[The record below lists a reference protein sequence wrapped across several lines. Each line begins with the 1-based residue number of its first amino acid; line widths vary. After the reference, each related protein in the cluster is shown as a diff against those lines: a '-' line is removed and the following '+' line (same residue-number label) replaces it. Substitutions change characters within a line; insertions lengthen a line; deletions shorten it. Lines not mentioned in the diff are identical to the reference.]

1 MKAKISVAID
11 QEHLDGLN
19 ELVQTGRFRNK
30 SHVIDYAL
38 AKLLEGDDSHE
49 YAPAPRQTGAHDV
62 LS

>member
-49 YAPAPRQTGAHDV
+49 
-62 LS
+62 